1 MLVDMHLHE
10 CTYSTDSFLHLEEIV
25 SIARQKGLDAICIT
39 DHDSMGLRERA
50 EAYSREIGYSIFVGV
65 EFFSL
70 WGDITAWGIDGIPD
84 QRVSAQDFIDLVR
97 EKDGFCVS
105 CHPFRSNNRGLREHL
120 RDVHGLDGVE
130 VLNGSTPLE
139 ENRTALRF
147 CRELG
152 LKAIGAS
159 DAHVPEQVG
168 KYVTWLPETV
178 TTLPDFVTALHTLE
192 KEQETTEKQNALD
205 RAAAAVTASD
215 AETLQAELDALLAV
229 QQAGGTLTA
238 PSDGTLVSLDLVVGQ
253 PSPAVG
259 GQLAAD
265 ADFTAEIPLEES
277 QANLVS
283 VGTVLHLSQS
293 RASCDAAVQS
303 LSAPDENGTVTAKC
317 TLSKGAWCA
326 GAANASATV
335 QGEKRPCVLP
345 ASAVHKDN
353 TGCYVLAI
361 EQKAT
366 ILGQQN
372 IVVSLPVTVVETGDT
387 TAAVSGA
394 LDADTQVIVSST
406 RAVQAGD
413 RVKIH
418 DAS

>member
-1 MLVDMHLHE
+1 M
-10 CTYSTDSFLHLEEIV
+10 
-25 SIARQKGLDAICIT
+25 
-39 DHDSMGLRERA
+39 
-50 EAYSREIGYSIFVGV
+50 
-65 EFFSL
+65 
-70 WGDITAWGIDGIPD
+70 
-84 QRVSAQDFIDLVR
+84 
-97 EKDGFCVS
+97 
-105 CHPFRSNNRGLREHL
+105 
-120 RDVHGLDGVE
+120 
-130 VLNGSTPLE
+130 
-139 ENRTALRF
+139 
-147 CRELG
+147 
-152 LKAIGAS
+152 
-159 DAHVPEQVG
+159 
-168 KYVTWLPETV
+168 
-178 TTLPDFVTALHTLE
+178 
-192 KEQETTEKQNALD
+192 
-205 RAAAAVTASD
+205 
-215 AETLQAELDALLAV
+215 

-335 QGEKRPCVLP
+335 QGEKWPCVLP

>member
-50 EAYSREIGYSIFVGV
+50 EAYSREIGYPIFVGV

-84 QRVSAQDFIDLVR
+84 QR
-97 EKDGFCVS
+97 
-105 CHPFRSNNRGLREHL
+105 
-120 RDVHGLDGVE
+120 VE

-192 KEQETTEKQNALD
+192 TRPAIWTGSGYD
-205 RAAAAVTASD
+205 VV
-215 AETLQAELDALLAV
+215 AE
-229 QQAGGTLTA
+229 
-238 PSDGTLVSLDLVVGQ
+238 
-253 PSPAVG
+253 
-259 GQLAAD
+259 
-265 ADFTAEIPLEES
+265 F
-277 QANLVS
+277 
-283 VGTVLHLSQS
+283 
-293 RASCDAAVQS
+293 
-303 LSAPDENGTVTAKC
+303 
-317 TLSKGAWCA
+317 
-326 GAANASATV
+326 
-335 QGEKRPCVLP
+335 
-345 ASAVHKDN
+345 
-353 TGCYVLAI
+353 
-361 EQKAT
+361 
-366 ILGQQN
+366 
-372 IVVSLPVTVVETGDT
+372 
-387 TAAVSGA
+387 
-394 LDADTQVIVSST
+394 
-406 RAVQAGD
+406 
-413 RVKIH
+413 
-418 DAS
+418 

>member
-1 MLVDMHLHE
+1 MSQLVCFVANQWKKHFDRPAERVVCRLA
-10 CTYSTDSFLHLEEIV
+10 DSLFVIGCADKNCKELEE
-25 SIARQKGLDAICIT
+25 
-39 DHDSMGLRERA
+39 E
-50 EAYSREIGYSIFVGV
+50 
-65 EFFSL
+65 
-70 WGDITAWGIDGIPD
+70 
-84 QRVSAQDFIDLVR
+84 
-97 EKDGFCVS
+97 
-105 CHPFRSNNRGLREHL
+105 
-120 RDVHGLDGVE
+120 
-130 VLNGSTPLE
+130 
-139 ENRTALRF
+139 
-147 CRELG
+147 
-152 LKAIGAS
+152 
-159 DAHVPEQVG
+159 
-168 KYVTWLPETV
+168 
-178 TTLPDFVTALHTLE
+178 LHTLYGQMPHE
-192 KEQETTEKQNALD
+192 CVASVGLMKMVPIPQSI
-205 RAAAAVTASD
+205 AVACTSEVRGRNWEAVFQ
-215 AETLQAELDALLAV
+215 LCQQRLKAV

-283 VGTVLHLSQS
+283 VDTELHLSQS

>member
-1 MLVDMHLHE
+1 M
-10 CTYSTDSFLHLEEIV
+10 
-25 SIARQKGLDAICIT
+25 
-39 DHDSMGLRERA
+39 
-50 EAYSREIGYSIFVGV
+50 
-65 EFFSL
+65 
-70 WGDITAWGIDGIPD
+70 
-84 QRVSAQDFIDLVR
+84 
-97 EKDGFCVS
+97 
-105 CHPFRSNNRGLREHL
+105 
-120 RDVHGLDGVE
+120 HGLDGVE